1 MNCDDLTSFF
11 VTGMMLNVMT
21 WRYLQMNR
29 NFSYFQ
35 LGESLFGQ
43 KSLREPQQSDKRMNQ
58 NLSFSWDEHESQL
71 GQGTKLLTRNNLL
84 VTKMVSPPPRTD
96 LPENL

>member
-71 GQGTKLLTRNNLL
+71 GSGYQAFDPQQFA
-84 VTKMVSPPPRTD
+84 SY
-96 LPENL
+96 